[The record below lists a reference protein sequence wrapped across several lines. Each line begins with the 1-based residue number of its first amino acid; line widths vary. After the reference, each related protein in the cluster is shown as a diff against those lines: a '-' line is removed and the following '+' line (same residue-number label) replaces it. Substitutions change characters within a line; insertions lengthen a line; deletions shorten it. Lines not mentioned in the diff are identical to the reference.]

1 MIDYI
6 PYAVLYIPMTIFI
19 TANLYFLI
27 PFTFSPTP
35 PTPLPYGKHK
45 EARERQIP
53 YDFTYM
59 WILKNKTDKTESTQ
73 DTESYDYLNYF

>member
-27 PFTFSPTP
+27 PFTFSPTT
-35 PTPLPYGKHK
+35 PTPLPYGNHK